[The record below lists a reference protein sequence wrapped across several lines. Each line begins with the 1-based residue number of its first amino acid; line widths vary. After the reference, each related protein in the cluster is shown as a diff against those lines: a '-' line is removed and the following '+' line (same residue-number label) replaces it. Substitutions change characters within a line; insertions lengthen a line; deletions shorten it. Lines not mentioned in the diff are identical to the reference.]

1 MDILIGILEQ
11 GFIYGILALGVY
23 ITYSI
28 LDFPDLS
35 VDGTFPMGAAVAA
48 ILILNGVNPWL
59 TLLIAFFAG
68 ACAGFVTGM
77 IHVKGKVRDLLSGI
91 ITMTALYSINI
102 HIADGKSNLA
112 IFTGETIFNSGIAAM
127 LPEVLQPYR
136 VLIISFVLI
145 LICKLVMDWYLNTKS
160 GFLLFAAGD
169 NQQVVTALAE
179 DHGKV
184 KIMGLILANGLV
196 ALSGA
201 VLCQH
206 QRFFDVSMGPGS
218 VVLGLA
224 AVIMGMKLLGNV
236 SFVKGTTA
244 AIFGAI
250 LYKACYAGAIAAGM
264 EAVDMK
270 LITAVLFFAVLML
283 SSGEKGS
290 KPTLV
295 DRAKN
300 LVKKDTKKEGKP
312 RA

>member
-48 ILILNGVNPWL
+48 VLILNGFNPWL
-59 TLLIAFFAG
+59 TLIVAFFAG
-68 ACAGFVTGM
+68 ACAGLVTGL

-102 HIADGKSNLA
+102 HIATGKSNLA
-112 IFTGETIFNSGIAAM
+112 IFTGETIFNSGIVTM
-127 LPEVLQPYR
+127 LPAFLQPYR

-145 LICKLVMDWYLNTKS
+145 VICKLMMDWYLNTKS

-224 AVIMGMKLLGNV
+224 AVIMGMKLLGNLG
-236 SFVKGTTA
+236 FVKGTTA
-244 AIFGAI
+244 AICGAI
-250 LYKACYAGAIAAGM
+250 LYKACYAGAISLGM

-270 LITAVLFFAVLML
+270 LITAMLFLVVLMVN
-283 SSGEKGS
+283 
-290 KPTLV
+290 T
-295 DRAKN
+295 D
-300 LVKKDTKKEGKP
+300 KKDRKKGGKP

>member
-1 MDILIGILEQ
+1 MIEKHLCDGRIKEKNMDILIGILEQ

-23 ITYSI
+23 ITYTI

-48 ILILNGVNPWL
+48 VLILHGVNPWL
-59 TLLIAFFAG
+59 TLLVAFFAG
-68 ACAGFVTGM
+68 ACAGLVTGL
-77 IHVKGKVRDLLSGI
+77 IHVKGNVRDLLSGI

-102 HIADGKSNLA
+102 HIAEGKSNLA
-112 IFTGETIFNSGIAAM
+112 IFTGKTIFNSGIAAM

-136 VLIISFVLI
+136 VLIVSFVLI
-145 LICKLVMDWYLNTKS
+145 VICKLLLDWYLNTKS

-169 NQQVVTALAE
+169 NQQVVTALAQ

-184 KIMGLILANGLV
+184 KILGLVLANGLV

-224 AVIMGMKLLGNV
+224 AVIMGMKLLGNL

-244 AIFGAI
+244 AICGAI
-250 LYKACYAGAIAAGM
+250 LYKACYAGAIALGM

-270 LITAVLFFAVLML
+270 LITAVLFLVVLMIHTDKK
-283 SSGEKGS
+283 KGGKS
-290 KPTLV
+290 
-295 DRAKN
+295 RA
-300 LVKKDTKKEGKP
+300 
-312 RA
+312 

>member
-48 ILILNGVNPWL
+48 ILIMHGINPWL
-59 TLLIAFFAG
+59 ALVIAFIAG
-68 ACAGFVTGM
+68 ACAGLVTGL

-112 IFTGETIFNSGIAAM
+112 IFTGETIFNSGIVTL
-127 LPEVLQPYR
+127 LPEFLQPYR

-145 LICKLVMDWYLNTKS
+145 VLCKLALDWYLNTKS

-184 KIMGLILANGLV
+184 KIMGLVLANGLV

-244 AIFGAI
+244 AICGAI

-270 LITAVLFFAVLML
+270 LITAILFFAVLML
-283 SSGEKGS
+283 SSGEKGN
-290 KPTLV
+290 KPTFIE
-295 DRAKN
+295 RFKKG
-300 LVKKDTKKEGKP
+300 VKKGGKP

>member
-1 MDILIGILEQ
+1 MDILIGVLEQ

-35 VDGTFPMGAAVAA
+35 VDGTFPLGAAVAA
-48 ILILNGVNPWL
+48 LLIINVINPWL
-59 TLLIAFFAG
+59 ALVVAFFAG
-68 ACAGFVTGM
+68 AAAGLVTGL

-112 IFTGETIFNSGIAAM
+112 IFTGETIFNSGIATM
-127 LPEVLQPYR
+127 LPAALQPYR
-136 VLIISFVLI
+136 VLIISAILI
-145 LICKLVMDWYLNTKS
+145 LICKLLMDWYLNTKS

-218 VVLGLA
+218 IVLGLA
-224 AVIMGMKLLGNV
+224 AVIIGTNLFKNFG
-236 SFVKGTTA
+236 FVKGTTA
-244 AIFGAI
+244 AIVGAV
-250 LYKACYAGAIAAGM
+250 LYKACYAAAIAAGM
-264 EAVDMK
+264 QAVDMK
-270 LITAVLFFAVLML
+270 LITAILFFTVLML
-283 SSGEKGS
+283 SGGQNGGNKSLRERFRAMTQKGGS
-290 KPTLV
+290 
-295 DRAKN
+295 
-300 LVKKDTKKEGKP
+300 P

>member
-23 ITYSI
+23 ITYTI

-48 ILILNGVNPWL
+48 VLILHGVNPWL
-59 TLLIAFFAG
+59 TLLVAFFAG
-68 ACAGFVTGM
+68 ACAGLVTGL
-77 IHVKGKVRDLLSGI
+77 IHVKGNVRDLLSGI

-102 HIADGKSNLA
+102 HIAEGKSNLA
-112 IFTGETIFNSGIAAM
+112 IFTGKTIFNSGIAAM

-136 VLIISFVLI
+136 VLIVSFVLI
-145 LICKLVMDWYLNTKS
+145 VICKLLLDWYLNTKS

-169 NQQVVTALAE
+169 NQQVVTALAQ

-184 KIMGLILANGLV
+184 KILGLVLANGLV

-224 AVIMGMKLLGNV
+224 AVIMGMKLLGNL

-244 AIFGAI
+244 AICGAI
-250 LYKACYAGAIAAGM
+250 LYKACYAGAIALGM

-270 LITAVLFFAVLML
+270 LITAVLFLVVLMIHTDKK
-283 SSGEKGS
+283 KGGKS
-290 KPTLV
+290 
-295 DRAKN
+295 RA
-300 LVKKDTKKEGKP
+300 
-312 RA
+312 

>member
-1 MDILIGILEQ
+1 MDIILGILEQ

-23 ITYSI
+23 ITYTI

-48 ILILNGVNPWL
+48 IMIANGLNPWL
-59 TLLIAFFAG
+59 ALIVAFLAG
-68 ACAGFVTGM
+68 AAAGTVTGL

-102 HIADGKSNLA
+102 HIAGGKSNLA
-112 IFTGETIFNSGIAAM
+112 VFTGETIFNSGIAAM
-127 LPEVLQPYR
+127 LPEFLQPYR
-136 VLIISFVLI
+136 VLIISAILI
-145 LICKLVMDWYLNTKS
+145 LICKLLMDWYLNTKF

-179 DHGKV
+179 DHGKI

-218 VVLGLA
+218 IVLGLA
-224 AVIMGMKLLGNV
+224 AVIIGTNLFKNFG
-236 SFVKGTTA
+236 FVKGTTA
-244 AIFGAI
+244 AIVGAI
-250 LYKACYAGAIAAGM
+250 LYKACYAGAIAVGM
-264 EAVDMK
+264 EAIDMK
-270 LITAVLFFAVLML
+270 LITAILFLVVLMINT
-283 SSGEKGS
+283 GKKKG
-290 KPTLV
+290 
-295 DRAKN
+295 
-300 LVKKDTKKEGKP
+300 GQP